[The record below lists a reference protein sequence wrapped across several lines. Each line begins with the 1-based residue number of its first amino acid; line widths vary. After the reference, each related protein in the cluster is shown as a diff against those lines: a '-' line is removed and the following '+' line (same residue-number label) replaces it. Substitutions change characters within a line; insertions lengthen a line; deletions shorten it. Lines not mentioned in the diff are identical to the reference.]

1 VTEKL
6 ETVQRVAQDSKRV
19 RRDSQP
25 SNDRALLDGGL
36 SALALVA
43 AFHHVACDVPQLAHE
58 LGLGQKASKPTDIA
72 RAAKMLGFKTRV
84 LQKPGKL
91 KLESIPI
98 PAILE
103 LREGGFVVLGRRGQD
118 GTIRVVDPVSREA
131 TAESTAELTAKSSGT
146 VVLIT
151 RRAGIEGA
159 PREFGLNWFRPS
171 IWRYRY
177 PLLSVLVA
185 SLFVQLCGL
194 ITPIFFQ
201 IVIDKVLVHKGYST
215 LILVVA
221 GLVILGV
228 FQVSLQYLR
237 TYALSHTTSRMDVE
251 LGAKLFDHLM
261 RLPLAY
267 FEQRATGLT
276 VARVRELETIRNF
289 VTGQGITSAI
299 DLVFTVIFIAVLF
312 IYSKTLAII
321 VVLSLPFYVII
332 AALLRPSL
340 REKVKERFF
349 RSAASNT
356 FLVESIFGIQTIKAL
371 AVEPSLRTQWEERL
385 AAYVK
390 SSFDASMLASL
401 GQNSIQYVN
410 KVVTALILFF
420 GAKAVINGD
429 LTVGALVAFNMIMN
443 QVTAPILRLSQLWQD
458 FQQVKISVDRLGD
471 VLNHPTESRALAQA
485 NLPPAR
491 VALRREA
498 FRSVTVKIHQRYC
511 KRFHSRFRLVKWS
524 GLLVR
529 QGRGNPLLQ
538 SCCSGFMFRRK
549 GRSLSMELIFH
560 RSTLLGCA
568 AKSASCYKKIFFLD
582 GRFMKTL
589 P

>member
-1 VTEKL
+1 
-6 ETVQRVAQDSKRV
+6 
-19 RRDSQP
+19 
-25 SNDRALLDGGL
+25 
-36 SALALVA
+36 
-43 AFHHVACDVPQLAHE
+43 
-58 LGLGQKASKPTDIA
+58 
-72 RAAKMLGFKTRV
+72 M
-84 LQKPGKL
+84 
-91 KLESIPI
+91 
-98 PAILE
+98 
-103 LREGGFVVLGRRGQD
+103 
-118 GTIRVVDPVSREA
+118 
-131 TAESTAELTAKSSGT
+131 
-146 VVLIT
+146 
-151 RRAGIEGA
+151 
-159 PREFGLNWFRPS
+159 
-171 IWRYRY
+171 
-177 PLLSVLVA
+177 
-185 SLFVQLCGL
+185 
-194 ITPIFFQ
+194 
-201 IVIDKVLVHKGYST
+201 LVHKGYST